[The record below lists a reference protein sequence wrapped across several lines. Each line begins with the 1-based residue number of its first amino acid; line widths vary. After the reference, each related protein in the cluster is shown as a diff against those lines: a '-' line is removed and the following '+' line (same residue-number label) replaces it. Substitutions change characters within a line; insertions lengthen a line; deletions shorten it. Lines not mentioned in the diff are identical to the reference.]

1 VLLFVPTFT
10 LDQMVVPRVLV
21 SSLLNPQMM
30 LAMQFNNSMAMTGK
44 AAPSRFVKID
54 LLDQLGLED
63 AADSVVVEA
72 LGVVLEVVVD
82 SVLAVASEVASAAVV
97 VMEAVAS
104 EVGLRVGLMEEL
116 AQLLQ
121 HPIRSLT
128 MLLLARREARRSMSE
143 T

>member
-1 VLLFVPTFT
+1 M

-21 SSLLNPQMM
+21 SSLLSPQMM
-30 LAMQFNNSMAMTGK
+30 LAMQFNNSTAMTGK

-63 AADSVVVEA
+63 AADLVVVEV
-72 LGVVLEVVVD
+72 LGVVLEVVED
-82 SVLAVASEVASAAVV
+82 SVVVVALEAVV
-97 VMEAVAS
+97 VMEVVAS
-104 EVGLRVGLMEEL
+104 EVGLRAVLMEEP

-121 HPIRSLT
+121 HPIRSPT
-128 MLLLARREARRSMSE
+128 MLLLARREARPYMSE